1 MCIIAA
7 IPNDKIIS
15 KETLQRCW
23 DNNPH
28 GGGFTYTDGK
38 KVQVVKEMFSFKAY
52 WKQFTQK
59 REEFPQSSFV
69 CHFRISTHGKINEAN
84 CHPFK
89 VSDKL
94 SFCHNGVIR
103 NSPLSEDF
111 SDTVMFNVTILKNLP
126 ENFLTNQATKALIRE
141 YIGGGS
147 KLSFLTW
154 NNELHFINEEAGSW
168 DGGIW
173 YSNNGYKAWGYYD
186 RGGVQVTAIDNCEV
200 PKKGKSKPV
209 FATYEAYESRT
220 KQKSLG
226 FASAA
231 FPPIYAKKKEP
242 QKIQNTNWVERLK
255 TDKKIEADVVGL
267 SDRIFNSYNS
277 SCSFCDKNL
286 PTYYEKTNLCCTS
299 CADKYERDYR
309 L

>member
-38 KVQVVKEMFSFKAY
+38 KVHVVKEMFSFKLY
-52 WKQFTQK
+52 WKKFTEK

-89 VSDKL
+89 VSDKI

-103 NSPLSEDF
+103 NSPISEDF

-126 ENFLTNQATKALIRE
+126 EDFLTNQATRALIRE

-147 KLSFLTW
+147 KLSFLTY
-154 NNELHFINEEAGSW
+154 NNELHFINEEAGTW
-168 DGGIW
+168 DEGIW
-173 YSNNGYKAWGYYD
+173 FSNRGYQSFNYYD
-186 RGGVQVTAIDNCEV
+186 RGGVQVTTIDNCEV
-200 PKKGKSKPV
+200 PKKKQSKPV
-209 FATYEAYESRT
+209 YSTYERVT
-220 KQKSLG
+220 QKTLG

-231 FPPIYAKKKEP
+231 FPPIYAKKKDS
-242 QKIQNTNWVERLK
+242 KVQNINWNERLK
-255 TDKKIEADVVGL
+255 NDKKMEVDIIGL
-267 SDRIFNSYNS
+267 STERIYQSYAS
-277 SCSFCDKNL
+277 HCSFCDKHL
-286 PTYYEKTNLCCTS
+286 PTYYEKTNLCCTN